1 MKKKELIYFLTS
13 TSLILLIT
21 YSGVLYNFY
30 VHPTEIIDD
39 YGNKEILLFGDLKYL
54 FKIINCHN
62 LGFNVYSENDC
73 YQDSYG
79 SFIYGPIIL
88 IFPSIEKNLS
98 DFVVDY
104 FIAPIMI
111 SLFVY
116 LNIKILK
123 PDNFLKYSLITLI
136 LFNPTTFFL
145 YEKLNIDIL
154 IYIFLLTLVYYTKYN
169 IIKFII
175 IFILSLTKFY
185 PAILSLLFLITEK
198 ISIKNIVNF
207 ILFIILFLSFIF
219 IFRENLNNVIGTL
232 DYVSQSLRYSFSLNT
247 LTKILIHLTNFEN
260 QYIIKIILI
269 LINIMTAFFIY
280 IFYLKKSLIKNKI
293 NFNLD
298 TYMFILSSSLS
309 ISIYLLF
316 GNNFY
321 REIFLIGVIPYIL
334 NNYKITFFR
343 LVLYIFIF
351 KYVYLL
357 IFFPYYYSAD
367 LNFNIYAQMLIGI
380 KSTIDYVF
388 ISILISIL
396 LIFLK
401 YYFNYYLKFFKK
413 YLLKF
418 R

>member
-154 IYIFLLTLVYYTKYN
+154 IYIFLLTLVYY
-169 IIKFII
+169 
-175 IFILSLTKFY
+175 
-185 PAILSLLFLITEK
+185 
-198 ISIKNIVNF
+198 
-207 ILFIILFLSFIF
+207 
-219 IFRENLNNVIGTL
+219 
-232 DYVSQSLRYSFSLNT
+232 
-247 LTKILIHLTNFEN
+247 
-260 QYIIKIILI
+260 
-269 LINIMTAFFIY
+269 
-280 IFYLKKSLIKNKI
+280 
-293 NFNLD
+293 
-298 TYMFILSSSLS
+298 
-309 ISIYLLF
+309 
-316 GNNFY
+316 
-321 REIFLIGVIPYIL
+321 
-334 NNYKITFFR
+334 
-343 LVLYIFIF
+343 
-351 KYVYLL
+351 
-357 IFFPYYYSAD
+357 
-367 LNFNIYAQMLIGI
+367 
-380 KSTIDYVF
+380 
-388 ISILISIL
+388 
-396 LIFLK
+396 
-401 YYFNYYLKFFKK
+401 
-413 YLLKF
+413 
-418 R
+418 

>member
-1 MKKKELIYFLTS
+1 MKKKELIYFLVS

-21 YSGVLYNFY
+21 YSGILYNFY
-30 VHPTEIIDD
+30 VHPTEIFDEF
-39 YGNKEILLFGDLKYL
+39 GNKEKLLFGDFKYI
-54 FKIINCHN
+54 FKVINCHN
-62 LGFNVYSENDC
+62 LGFNVYSENNC

-79 SFIYGPIIL
+79 SFVYGPIIL
-88 IFPSIEKNLS
+88 IFPSIEKSLS
-98 DFVVDY
+98 DFIIDY
-104 FIAPIMI
+104 LIAPILI
-111 SLFVY
+111 SFFVY

-123 PDNFLKYSLITLI
+123 PDSLFKYSLITLI

-154 IYIFLLTLVYYTKYN
+154 IYIFLLTLVYLTKNN

-175 IFILSLTKFY
+175 IFILSITKFY
-185 PAILSLLFLITEK
+185 PAILSFYFLITEK
-198 ISIKNIVNF
+198 ISFKNIATF
-207 ILFIILFLSFIF
+207 ILFIISFLGFIF
-219 IFRENLNNVIGTL
+219 IFRENLNSVIGTL

-260 QYIIKIILI
+260 KYIIKIILI
-269 LINIMTAFFIY
+269 LINIMAAYFIY
-280 IFYLKKSLIKNKI
+280 NFYLKKSQKI
-293 NFNLD
+293 MSNFNPD
-298 TYMFILSSSLS
+298 IYMFLLSSILSV
-309 ISIYLLF
+309 SIYLLF

-321 REIFLIGVIPYIL
+321 REIFLIGVIPYL
-334 NNYKITFFR
+334 MNNYKIVFFK
-343 LVLYIFIF
+343 VALYIFIF

-357 IFFPYYYSAD
+357 IFFPYFYNAD
-367 LNFNIYAQMLIGI
+367 LNINIYAQMLIGI